1 MTRTTLGTS
10 LRATFVALTASALA
24 VSAIAPATAGPVKD
38 QKQAARWLAGQTTDG
53 VVYNDQFDFND
64 YGLTV
69 DLGLALVEL
78 DRQQSTLAQVADA
91 LADGAASYTTG
102 VDFGSEDVYAG
113 ATAKL
118 ATFAVRVG
126 EDPASFG
133 GLDLVAQLED
143 RVVTEGPSTGRI
155 QDASEFGDFA
165 NTLGQAYAVE
175 ALDAAGSELADE
187 ALDFLLAQQCDA
199 GFFRLG
205 FTTDT
210 QASDQTC
217 EGGVASGDSAA
228 DTDATA
234 IALLGLLSLDRTRP
248 VRRALDQ
255 ASDWLIGAQ
264 KANGSLGGGPSTE
277 ASNTN
282 STGLAS
288 WALGEL
294 GACTSAREAAQ
305 WVKGLQVGA
314 ANDTGLAAERG
325 AIAYDRTAWRA
336 GKDEG
341 ITEESRD
348 QWRRA
353 TTQAAPALLNPRKAS
368 CGR

>member
-1 MTRTTLGTS
+1 MNRTTL
-10 LRATFVALTASALA
+10 RATTALLGAGALA
-24 VSAIAPATAGPVKD
+24 LGLVAPATARPVED
-38 QKQAARWLAGQTTDG
+38 QQQAARWLAGQTTDG
-53 VVYNDQFDFND
+53 LVYNEQFEFDD

-69 DLGLALVEL
+69 DLGLALAEL
-78 DRQQSTLAQVADA
+78 DRQQRTLAEVTEA
-91 LADGAASYTTG
+91 LAAGAASYTTG

-126 EDPASFG
+126 EDPAAFG

-155 QDASEFGDFA
+155 QDASAFGDFA

-175 ALDAAGSELADE
+175 ALEAAGSELADE
-187 ALDFLLAQQCDA
+187 ALDFLLAQQCDQ

-205 FTTDT
+205 FTAD
-210 QASDQTC
+210 AEAADQSC
-217 EGGVASGDSAA
+217 EGGVESGASAP

-234 IALLGLLSLDRTRP
+234 IALLGLLSLDRSRP

-264 KANGSLGGGPSTE
+264 RANGSLGGGPSTE
-277 ASNTN
+277 GANSN

-288 WALGEL
+288 WALGEI
-294 GACTSAREAAQ
+294 GACTSAREAAR
-305 WVKGLQVGA
+305 WVQGLQVGA
-314 ANDTGLAAERG
+314 TNDADLAAERG
-325 AIAYDRTAWRA
+325 AIAYDRAAYRL
-336 GKDEG
+336 GKEQG
-341 ITEESRD
+341 ITDETRD

-353 TTQAAPALLNPRKAS
+353 TTQAAPALLNLRKAS